1 MEPLQAYWSHFTPE
15 EPKTQ
20 GMQEEVSPRSVKTVE
35 KEDTLPE
42 TVANPR
48 EESEQCKMETK
59 MLIIFLDV
67 SPEAEE
73 LPPG

>member
-1 MEPLQAYWSHFTPE
+1 
-15 EPKTQ
+15 
-20 GMQEEVSPRSVKTVE
+20 MQEEVSPRSVAAVE
-35 KEDTLPE
+35 KEDTWPE

-48 EESEQCKMETK
+48 VESEQCKMETK
-59 MLIIFLDV
+59 MLIILLNV